1 MGLYSNYILPIVVER
16 GMKNRVIRQYRPL
29 VPPLATGRVLEVG
42 FGSGMNVPYY
52 TTGIDH
58 LFALEPSAK
67 LLTKAEE
74 IMSTAQFPIDAIKS
88 GAEDIPLETD
98 SIDTIVTTWSLC
110 SIPLIE
116 EALQE
121 MRRVLKPDGRLL
133 FLEHGQAPDDNVAR
147 LQRRMN
153 PVFKVIAGCSL
164 TRPIAP
170 LIEAAGFRFLEL
182 ETSYLEGPKFV
193 AYHYR
198 GQATPL

>member
-1 MGLYSNYILPIVVER
+1 MGLYADHILPFMVER
-16 GMKNRVIRQYRPL
+16 GMKNKVIRQYRPL

-52 TTGIDH
+52 SKDIEH
-58 LFALEPSAK
+58 LFGLEPSAK
-67 LLTKAEE
+67 LLAKAEE
-74 IMSTAQFPIDAIKS
+74 IMSTAQYPIEAIKS
-88 GAEDIPLETD
+88 GAEEIPLESN

-110 SIPLIE
+110 SIPPIE

-121 MRRVLKPDGRLL
+121 MRRVLKPGGRLL
-133 FLEHGQAPDDNVAR
+133 FLEHGQAPEEKILR

-153 PVFKVIAGCSL
+153 PVFKFLAGCSL

-170 LIEAAGFRFLEL
+170 LIEAAGFQFLEL

-193 AYHYR
+193 SYHYR
-198 GQATPL
+198 GQAKPL